1 MTEYVPAPMARGPDE
16 LVESILRAVDPRL
29 AFAVRDELRAWR
41 ERTARPLSPSAR
53 WVLAGHRAAG
63 KSTLLPLFAELSG
76 RPGYDLDHE
85 IESTHRRS
93 IRDWLR
99 EDAQGFRA
107 AERDGFRRLPA
118 RAVVAVGGG
127 FLSLHADLLAGH
139 EVILVPV
146 SFETYAERLRADTTR
161 PRLRPELSLEEEL
174 REMYTSREKA
184 HAAVPTRS
192 LAEALAALRGQAS

>member
-63 KSTLLPLFAELSG
+63 KATLLPLFAELSG

-127 FLSLHADLLAGH
+127 FLSLHADRLAGLLDDLQ
-139 EVILVPV
+139 EPINR
-146 SFETYAERLRADTTR
+146 FFDTTLVMAEDER
-161 PRLRPELSLEEEL
+161 IRSHRLALLG
-174 REMYTSREKA
+174 
-184 HAAVPTRS
+184 HCRS
-192 LAEALAALRGQAS
+192 LLFLAGDFSRLVVESD